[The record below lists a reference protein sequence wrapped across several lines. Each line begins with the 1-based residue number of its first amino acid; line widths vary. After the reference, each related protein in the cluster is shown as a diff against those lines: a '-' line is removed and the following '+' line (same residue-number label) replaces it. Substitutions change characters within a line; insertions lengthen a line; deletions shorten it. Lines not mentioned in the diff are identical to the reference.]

1 MIYLSLVVAPIVV
14 GIVIELFSH
23 WLDEKDKDDN

>member
-14 GIVIELFSH
+14 GIFIELFSN